1 MKMELNNTR
10 KFKII
15 YVLLIIIFC
24 LFLISCKDKE
34 KEKTKPN
41 DDKTYDNTIFP
52 EKLKGA
58 IKDKK
63 VYITS
68 IGQSQDM
75 IEYKEV
81 VLDHTNYFEYE
92 MDSLLSASKVE
103 EGSCVLLFVG
113 CSIKA
118 LAASELTIDDELS
131 RAKDYVELAKSKK
144 ITLICFH
151 IGGLA
156 RRGAT
161 SDQFIKA
168 LFPYSNMNIYL
179 DSGNGDKLL
188 SSLSNDNNIPCFEIS
203 SKLALDKTTAILCG
217 KEE

>member
-10 KFKII
+10 KIKIF
-15 YVLLIIIFC
+15 YVLLIIILC
-24 LFLISCKDKE
+24 LFLISCKDNKGN
-34 KEKTKPN
+34 TKI
-41 DDKTYDNTIFP
+41 DEDITYDNTIFP
-52 EKLKGA
+52 EEMKGA

-68 IGQSQDM
+68 IGQSQDAT
-75 IEYKEV
+75 EYKEI
-81 VLDHTNYFEYE
+81 VLDNTSYFEYVL
-92 MDSLLSASKVE
+92 DNLLKASDVE
-103 EGSCVLLFVG
+103 EGACVFLFVG

-151 IGGLA
+151 IGGLS

-168 LFPYSNMNIYL
+168 LFPYSSMNIYL
-179 DSGNGDKLL
+179 DSGNSDKLL
-188 SSLSNDNNIPCFEIS
+188 SSLSNDNKIPCYEIS
-203 SKLALDKTTAILCG
+203 SKLALDRTTAILCG

>member
-1 MKMELNNTR
+1 MKMESNNIR
-10 KFKII
+10 KYKIF
-15 YVLLIIIFC
+15 YVLLIIIIC
-24 LFLISCKDKE
+24 LFLISCKDNNKE
-34 KEKTKPN
+34 NITP
-41 DDKTYDNTIFP
+41 DDKITYDNTIFP
-52 EKLKGA
+52 EEMKGA
-58 IKDKK
+58 LKDKK
-63 VYITS
+63 IYITS

-75 IEYKEV
+75 TEYKEV
-81 VLDHTNYFEYE
+81 VLDHTKYFEYE
-92 MDSLLSASKVE
+92 ENSLLNAKDVE

-131 RAKDYVELAKSKK
+131 RAKDFVELVKNNK

-151 IGGLA
+151 IGGLS

-168 LFPYSNMNIYL
+168 LFPYSSMNIYL
-179 DSGNGDKLL
+179 DSGNSDNLL
-188 SSLSNDNNIPCFEIS
+188 SSLSNDNNIPCYEIS
-203 SKLALDKTTAILCG
+203 SKLALDRTTAILCG

>member
-1 MKMELNNTR
+1 MKMALNNTR
-10 KFKII
+10 KIKIF
-15 YVLLIIIFC
+15 YVLLIMIFC
-24 LFLISCKDKE
+24 LFLISCKENSKDKP
-34 KEKTKPN
+34 KP
-41 DDKTYDNTIFP
+41 DDGITYDNTIFP
-52 EKLKGA
+52 VNLKGI
-58 IKDKK
+58 IKEKK